1 MQKEP
6 EPQNELNM
14 VYEKIQEIA
23 AKSVDGDYIYR
34 GETEC
39 HQEHPHCGKVSS
51 SLWREYFSDVGP
63 FNIEV
68 VQKEMLSDAKRHMGN
83 LPQDSRTTSVDPNV
97 TEADTDETTDFEIL
111 TDIQHYDGKT
121 NLIDFTTDYL
131 IALFFACD
139 GHHHKN
145 GRVILQKTEKI
156 RNMIKY
162 PQNPQHRVIAQKSV
176 FVRPPTGFIQPRQD
190 EIVIIPVHLKKLILE
205 HLRTYHGISTETIYN
220 DLHGFIRN
228 QGIHGGAYTLFYKG
242 LACQNRGDQAATV
255 EEKQKEYEDSIQYY
269 NEAIKLKPDF
279 VVAYYNR
286 GVAHNNK
293 GKYDNAIRDFNI
305 AILLKFDY
313 VEAYHNRGI
322 AYNSKEEYD
331 NAIRDFNMAIHLN
344 PNYVLAYT
352 NRGITYNNKG
362 EYNNAIRDFNMA
374 IHLNPNYVLAYT
386 NRGITYNNK
395 GEYNNAILDFN
406 MAIYLNPNYAITYYN
421 RGIAWLH
428 LGEWANAK
436 SDLMT
441 AKNMQLD
448 IINVFYNSYGGVAGF
463 ERTTGI
469 QLPSD
474 IVAMLTPQ

>member
-1 MQKEP
+1 
-6 EPQNELNM
+6 
-14 VYEKIQEIA
+14 
-23 AKSVDGDYIYR
+23 
-34 GETEC
+34 
-39 HQEHPHCGKVSS
+39 
-51 SLWREYFSDVGP
+51 
-63 FNIEV
+63 
-68 VQKEMLSDAKRHMGN
+68 MLSDAKRHIGH
-83 LPQDSRTTSVDPNV
+83 LPQDFRTNSVGVPNV
-97 TEADTDETTDFEIL
+97 SETNTDETIDFELL
-111 TDIQHYDGKT
+111 TKIQHYDGKT
-121 NLIDFTTDYL
+121 NLIDFTTDCL

-139 GHHHKN
+139 GAHDKD

-156 RNMIKY
+156 RNMIDY
-162 PQNPQHRVIAQKSV
+162 PRNPRHRVIAQKSV
-176 FVRPPTGFIQPRQD
+176 FIRPPMGFIQPLKD
-190 EIVIIPVHLKKLILE
+190 EIVIIPAHLKKLMLE

-228 QGIHGGAYTLFYKG
+228 QDIHGGAYTRFYKG
-242 LACQNRGDQAATV
+242 LACQNRGDQKTIF
-255 EEKQKEYEDSIQYY
+255 EEKQKEYEESIQYY

-293 GKYDNAIRDFNI
+293 GKYDNAIWDFNI

-352 NRGITYNNKG
+352 NRGITCNNKG
-362 EYNNAIRDFNMA
+362 EYDNAI
-374 IHLNPNYVLAYT
+374 
-386 NRGITYNNK
+386 K
-395 GEYNNAILDFN
+395 DFN

-448 IINVFYNSYGGVAGF
+448 IINMFYNSYGGVAIF
-463 ERTTGI
+463 EQKHGI
-469 QLPSD
+469 RLPAD
-474 IVAMLTPQ
+474 IAAMLTPPQA